1 MKLSTVFHSLHYTKP
16 IMTSTLKPHRVA
28 TATFAAA
35 LALSMTLAALPRI
48 AHAQAA
54 AAMATQSSSEQG
66 VTVKATPRSAG
77 LDNPRWEFSVVLDTH
92 SSDLSDDLATTA
104 TLITADGREFKP
116 VAWTGAAPGG
126 HHREGVL
133 EFSVPQPWPRAVEL
147 KLQRE
152 GEATARSFRW
162 QF

>member
-1 MKLSTVFHSLHYTKP
+1 
-16 IMTSTLKPHRVA
+16 MTSTIKASRVA
-28 TATFAAA
+28 TATSIAA
-35 LALSMTLAALPRI
+35 LALSMTLAALPGV

-66 VTVKATPRSAG
+66 VTLKVTPKSVG
-77 LDNPRWEFSVVLDTH
+77 LDNPRWEFAVVLDTH

-133 EFSVPQPWPRAVEL
+133 EFAVPQPWPRAVEL
-147 KLQRE
+147 KLKRE
-152 GEATARSFRW
+152 SETAARSFRW
-162 QF
+162 EF

>member
-1 MKLSTVFHSLHYTKP
+1 
-16 IMTSTLKPHRVA
+16 MTSTIKVNRVA
-28 TATFAAA
+28 AATSIAA
-35 LALSMTLAALPRI
+35 LALSMTLAALPGI
-48 AHAQAA
+48 AHAQTA

-66 VTVKATPRSAG
+66 VTVKATPKSAG

-133 EFSVPQPWPRAVEL
+133 EFAVPQPWPRAVEL
-147 KLQRE
+147 KLERE
-152 GEATARSFRW
+152 GEAAARSFRW

>member
-1 MKLSTVFHSLHYTKP
+1 
-16 IMTSTLKPHRVA
+16 MTSTLKPHRVA
-28 TATFAAA
+28 PATLIAMFV
-35 LALSMTLAALPRI
+35 LSMTLAALPRI

-54 AAMATQSSSEQG
+54 SAATATQSSSEQG
-66 VTVKATPRSAG
+66 VTVKATPKSIG
-77 LDNPRWEFSVVLDTH
+77 LDNPRWEFAVVLDTH
-92 SSDLSDDLATTA
+92 SADLSDDLATTA

-133 EFSVPQPWPRAVEL
+133 EFAVPQPWPRAVEL
-147 KLQRE
+147 TLVRK
-152 GEATARSFRW
+152 GEAAARSFRW

>member
-1 MKLSTVFHSLHYTKP
+1 MSSTIKR
-16 IMTSTLKPHRVA
+16 HRVA
-28 TATFAAA
+28 TATFIAA
-35 LALSMTLAALPRI
+35 LALSMTFAALPRS

-54 AAMATQSSSEQG
+54 TAMTTQSSSEQG
-66 VTVKATPRSAG
+66 VTVKATPKSAG
-77 LDNPRWEFSVVLDTH
+77 LDNPRWEFAVVLDTH
-92 SSDLSDDLATTA
+92 SGDLSDDLATTA

-133 EFSVPQPWPRAVEL
+133 EFAVPQPWPRAVEL
-147 KLQRE
+147 RLQRK
-152 GEATARSFRW
+152 GEAEPRSLRW